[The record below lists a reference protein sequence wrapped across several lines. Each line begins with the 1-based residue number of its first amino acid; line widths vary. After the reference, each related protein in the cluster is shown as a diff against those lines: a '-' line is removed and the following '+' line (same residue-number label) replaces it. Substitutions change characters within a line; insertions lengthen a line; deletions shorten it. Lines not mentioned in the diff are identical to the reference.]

1 MTPDRLEKVQQFID
15 QLQAVYDDY
24 KKEMSVP
31 EDCNLTIM
39 LSQEQITT
47 LKDLFV
53 DGMQK
58 AIFSNERER
67 YKQYQTLYE
76 NIFFQ
81 VAAELF
87 I

>member
-1 MTPDRLEKVQQFID
+1 MTPERLEKVQQFID
-15 QLQAVYDDY
+15 SLQSVYDEF
-24 KKEMSVP
+24 KKEMVIP
-31 EDCNLTIM
+31 ENSNVTIM
-39 LSQEQITT
+39 LSQDQITT

-58 AIFSNERER
+58 AVFSNERER
-67 YKQYQTLYE
+67 YRQYQSLYE